1 MHYILS
7 RHQDLINKR
16 ENIGLKEVKDPKAL
30 TEYPNTMQ
38 DVYKNIEK
46 SNPGRQCNILV
57 FDDRADTI
65 INKKIN
71 QIVTELVITGR
82 KVSISIV
89 LITKTCFPV
98 PKDVRIDCTH
108 FLF

>member
-30 TEYPNTMQ
+30 TEYPNNMQ
-38 DVYKNIEK
+38 DVCKNIEK

-71 QIVTELVITGR
+71 QVVTELVITGR

-108 FLF
+108 FLL